1 MCGQEEEDENAEV
14 DRENQEGKLA
24 WAGGRKEE
32 ATYEAGDAEDKAIAA
47 AVQNAAQ
54 QQDVGPDVSPPDYSS
69 GSMSAACMFHTV
81 HVHPQSSACPGRH
94 GIHNATARE
103 QICTDSG

>member
-54 QQDVGPDVSPPDYSS
+54 QQDVGPDVSPPVYSS
-69 GSMSAACMFHTV
+69 GSMSAACMFHR
-81 HVHPQSSACPGRH
+81 ACAPS
-94 GIHNATARE
+94 E
-103 QICTDSG
+103 